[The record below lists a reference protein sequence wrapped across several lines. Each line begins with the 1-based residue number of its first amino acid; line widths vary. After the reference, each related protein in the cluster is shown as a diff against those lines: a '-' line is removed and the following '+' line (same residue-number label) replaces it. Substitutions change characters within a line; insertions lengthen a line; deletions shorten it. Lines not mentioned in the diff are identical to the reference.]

1 MANITLL
8 WDAMP
13 VGQLWTQVRIYE
25 GAVLVAT
32 AATPATSV
40 TFSTTK
46 AAHTWT
52 ARSFDGTEESLDSN
66 SVVWAPPVP
75 PGHLRK

>member
-25 GAVLVAT
+25 GTVLVTT
-32 AATPATSV
+32 AAVPATSV

-46 AAHTWT
+46 ATHTWT
-52 ARSFDGTEESLDSN
+52 ARSFDGTEESVDSN
-66 SVVWAPPVP
+66 AVIWAPPIP